1 MKWRTISKRE
11 IDITWPTG
19 TKVYLLDKKPT
30 AAKVVTSHT
39 TTVAM
44 TNRELSPD
52 DQRLVSMWL
61 ESQPNAVRHISDHQ
75 LEKIIDGEGQ
85 RSNDK
90 STPNT

>member
-1 MKWRTISKRE
+1 MRWRTISKRE
-11 IDITWPTG
+11 IDIAWPTG

-30 AAKVVTSHT
+30 AAKVVTNHT

-44 TNRELSPD
+44 TNRVLSPD
-52 DQRLVSMWL
+52 DQRLVNMWL
-61 ESQPNAVRHISDHQ
+61 ECQPSAVRYISDQQ

-85 RSNDK
+85 RNNDK